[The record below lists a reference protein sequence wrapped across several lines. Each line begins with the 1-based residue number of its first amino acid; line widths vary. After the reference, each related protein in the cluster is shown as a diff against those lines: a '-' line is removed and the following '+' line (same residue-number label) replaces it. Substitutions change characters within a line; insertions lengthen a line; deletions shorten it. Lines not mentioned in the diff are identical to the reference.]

1 MRRSP
6 RVVLAW
12 IATLLVALVTARVVT
27 SDLTNLH
34 NRAKTLGKNVRV
46 LLVVHD
52 LPLGSRIAE
61 NDLRA
66 IERPSGTVAPD
77 TVHDESLA
85 IGRVLAVGV
94 LAGDA
99 LRSRHL
105 APRDAADVSGAIP
118 KGRRVLHVAT
128 ADGHQPEPGAI
139 VDVLATLD
147 GSGLGGSGLGGSLS
161 EATVVARGSAVIAHD
176 PAPDLESSEAVAP
189 GVTLLVTEGEARA
202 VAYAAAVGQITL
214 ALAPPETACCTSSE
228 P

>member
-12 IATLLVALVTARVVT
+12 IAMLLVALVTARVVT
-27 SDLTNLH
+27 NDLTNLH

-46 LLVVHD
+46 LLAVHD
-52 LPLGSRIAE
+52 LPLGSRITE

-66 IERPSGTVAPD
+66 IERPAATITPD
-77 TVHDESLA
+77 AVHDQSVA
-85 IGRVLAVGV
+85 IGRVLAVAV

-99 LRSRHL
+99 LRTRHL
-105 APRDAADVSGAIP
+105 AHGDAADVSGAIP
-118 KGRRVLHVAT
+118 KGKRVLHLSA
-128 ADGHQPEPGAI
+128 ADGYQPEAGSI
-139 VDVLATLD
+139 VEVLATAE
-147 GSGLGGSGLGGSLS
+147 GEPGS
-161 EATVVARGSAVIAHD
+161 EARVVARGASVIGLDAEPD
-176 PAPDLESSEAVAP
+176 PESEAAP
-189 GVTLLVTEGEARA
+189 TAGVTLLVTEDEARA

>member
-12 IATLLVALVTARVVT
+12 IATLLVVLGTARVVT
-27 SDLTNLH
+27 NDLTSLH

-46 LLVVHD
+46 LLAVHD

-66 IERPSGTVAPD
+66 VERPSATVAPD
-77 TVHDESLA
+77 TVHDASGA
-85 IGRVLAVGV
+85 IGRVVAFGL

-105 APRDAADVSGAIP
+105 APSDAPDISGAIP
-118 KGRRVLHVAT
+118 SGKRVLHVVA
-128 ADGHQPEPGAI
+128 ADGYQPEPGAI
-139 VDVLATLD
+139 VEVLATAD
-147 GSGLGGSGLGGSLS
+147 AGGFPDAPNGA
-161 EATVVARGSAVIAHD
+161 ENQARIVARGASVVAHD
-176 PAPDLESSEAVAP
+176 AGPDFESGESATA

-202 VAYAAAVGQITL
+202 VAYAASVGQITL

>member
-12 IATLLVALVTARVVT
+12 IATVLVALTTARVVT
-27 SDLTNLH
+27 NDLTNLH
-34 NRAKTLGKNVRV
+34 DRAKTLGKNVRV
-46 LLVVHD
+46 LLAVHD

-61 NDLRA
+61 KDLRA
-66 IERPSGTVAPD
+66 IERPSTTIAPD
-77 TVHDESLA
+77 AVHDESLA
-85 IGRVLAVGV
+85 IGRVLAFGV
-94 LAGDA
+94 LAGDV

-105 APRDAADVSGAIP
+105 AHRDAADVSGAIP
-118 KGRRVLHVAT
+118 KGKRVLHIAP
-128 ADGHQPEPGAI
+128 ADGYQPEPGAI

-147 GSGLGGSGLGGSLS
+147 GDGLGGGSS
-161 EATVVARGSAVIAHD
+161 EAHVVARGSSVVAHD
-176 PAPDLESSEAVAP
+176 AASDLESGEAATP

-202 VAYAAAVGQITL
+202 VAYAAAVGQIAL

>member
-46 LLVVHD
+46 LLAVHD

-61 NDLRA
+61 KDLRA
-66 IERPSGTVAPD
+66 IERPSATIEPD

-85 IGRVLAVGV
+85 VGRVLAYPL

-105 APRDAADVSGAIP
+105 AHRDAADVSGAIP
-118 KGRRVLHVAT
+118 HGKRVLHIASP
-128 ADGHQPEPGAI
+128 DGYQPEPGAV
-139 VDVLATLD
+139 VDVLATFD
-147 GSGLGGSGLGGSLS
+147 GEGFANGSGSGAD
-161 EATVVARGSAVIAHD
+161 EARVVARGSSIIAHD
-176 PAPDLESSEAVAP
+176 EAPDLESGAAATA

-202 VAYAAAVGQITL
+202 VAYATAVGQITL

>member
-12 IATLLVALVTARVVT
+12 IATVLVALATARVVT
-27 SDLTNLH
+27 NDLTNLH

-46 LLVVHD
+46 LLAVHD

-66 IERPSGTVAPD
+66 VERPAATIAPD
-77 TVHDESLA
+77 TVDDESLA
-85 IGRVLAVGV
+85 IGRVLAFGI
-94 LAGDA
+94 LAGDP
-99 LRSRHL
+99 LRTRHL
-105 APRDAADVSGAIP
+105 ASSDAADVSGAIP
-118 KGRRVLHVAT
+118 KGKRVLHIES
-128 ADGHQPEPGAI
+128 ADGYRPEPGAI

-147 GSGLGGSGLGGSLS
+147 STGLGGDGLGGRGKQ
-161 EATVVARGSAVIAHD
+161 ADVVARGSSVIAHD
-176 PAPDLESSEAVAP
+176 AAPDLESGETTTG

-202 VAYAAAVGQITL
+202 VAYAGAVGQITL

>member
-12 IATLLVALVTARVVT
+12 IATLLVALTTARVVT
-27 SDLTNLH
+27 NDLTSLH

-46 LLVVHD
+46 LLAVHD

-61 NDLRA
+61 SDVRA
-66 IERPSGTVAPD
+66 IERPASTVAPD
-77 TVHDESLA
+77 VVNDESVA
-85 IGRVLAVGV
+85 IGRVLALGV

-99 LRSRHL
+99 LRSRHF

-118 KGRRVLHVAT
+118 KGRRVLHISA
-128 ADGHQPEPGAI
+128 ADGYQPEPGAI
-139 VDVLATLD
+139 VDVLATID
-147 GSGLGGSGLGGSLS
+147 ADGLGVMGS
-161 EATVVARGSAVIAHD
+161 EARVVARGSSVVAHD
-176 PAPDLESSEAVAP
+176 AAPDLESGEAITP

-202 VAYAAAVGQITL
+202 VAYAAAVGQIAL